1 MEVTRSFKQSPSIE
15 PRSQLER
22 ILFSDPRNYDYI
34 EFVREY
40 IAENYMGELSLT
52 ELAQTA
58 HLSVSY
64 LSSLFRRE
72 VGRSFR
78 EYLLATRME
87 KARELAA
94 SGEHSL
100 VEISQLVGYRD
111 YAQFSKMYKKYHGV
125 SPSTDSQSA
134 KKHKQQGRSP
144 EKEIN

>member
-1 MEVTRSFKQSPSIE
+1 
-15 PRSQLER
+15 
-22 ILFSDPRNYDYI
+22 
-34 EFVREY
+34 
-40 IAENYMGELSLT
+40 MGELSLT